1 MLSKLNSEEIE
12 YDIQF
17 FSCLYQLTKERQK
30 IVRKHKSTCTTQKRS
45 LADKSKEKNTG
56 ERATEAKF
64 NPLLHDLHNYIS
76 RFHNKIK
83 ESSYV

>member
-64 NPLLHDLHNYIS
+64 NHCCMICIIIYPG
-76 RFHNKIK
+76 FTIK
-83 ESSYV
+83 